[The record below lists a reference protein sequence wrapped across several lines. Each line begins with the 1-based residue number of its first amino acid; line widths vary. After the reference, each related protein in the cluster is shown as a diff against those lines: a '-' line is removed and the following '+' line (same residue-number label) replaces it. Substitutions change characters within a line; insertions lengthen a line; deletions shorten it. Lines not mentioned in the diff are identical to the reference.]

1 MTEPVY
7 AVVLAAGFGKRM
19 HSSLPKVL
27 HPIAGLPM
35 ILHSLRA
42 VAGVSAHK
50 PVVIIGHGADQV
62 RQVIGEQ
69 AEFALQAE
77 QLGTA
82 HALSMAAPFL
92 QGETGLVLVVTGD
105 MPLLTSE
112 TLSRLVTAQQEGNSI
127 FTMLTVVHEDPHG
140 FGRVLRGE
148 DGSVRAIV
156 EEAQA
161 SPEILAIRELNAGVY
176 VFEGAWLWDAL
187 TKIPLSPKGEYYL
200 TDIVAVAVEQG
211 HKVRAI
217 QLEDAQEALGIN
229 TRVHLAE
236 VETVMR
242 QRINRA
248 WMLAGVSLVD
258 PQTTYIDCDV
268 RIAPETRL
276 HPGVCL
282 RGNTVIESGCEIG
295 PFALIED
302 SHIPAGSR
310 IGPYSHLRGGV
321 LIPPGAEE
329 KVESRG

>member
-19 HSSLPKVL
+19 HSRLPKVL

-35 ILHSLRA
+35 ILHSLRSVAA
-42 VAGVSAHK
+42 VSGQK
-50 PVVIIGHGADQV
+50 PVVIIGHGAEQV
-62 RQVIGEQ
+62 RQVVGER
-69 AEFALQAE
+69 ADFDLQAE

-82 HALSMAAPFL
+82 HALSMAAPSL
-92 QGETGLVLVVTGD
+92 QGKTGLVLVVSGD

-112 TLSRLVTAQQEGNSI
+112 TLTRLVATQQEGKSI
-127 FTMLTVVHEDPHG
+127 FSLLTVVHQDPHG

-176 VFEGAWLWDAL
+176 VFEGAWLWEAL
-187 TKIPLSPKGEYYL
+187 KQIPLSPKGEYYL

-211 HKVRAI
+211 LKVRAI
-217 QLEDAQEALGIN
+217 QLEDPQEALGIN

-242 QRINRA
+242 QRINCA
-248 WMLAGVSLVD
+248 WMLTGVSLTD

-268 RIAPETRL
+268 RIAPDVRI
-276 HPGVCL
+276 HPCVCL
-282 RGNTVIESGCEIG
+282 RGNTLIESGCEIG
-295 PFALIED
+295 PFTLIED
-302 SHIPAGSR
+302 SQIPAGSR
-310 IGPYSHLRGGV
+310 IGPYSHLRGG
-321 LIPPGAEE
+321 LLNPPGAEE